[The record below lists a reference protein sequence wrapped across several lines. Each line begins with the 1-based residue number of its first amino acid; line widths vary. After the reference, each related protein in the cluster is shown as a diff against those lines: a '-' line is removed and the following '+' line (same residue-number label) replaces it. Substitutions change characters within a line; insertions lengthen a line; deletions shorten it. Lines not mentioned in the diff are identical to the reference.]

1 MQSKPPFHIL
11 PLYLLWWT
19 LNLILFTLMLCAMYT
34 MDSSRS
40 DDKRDPL
47 IFPCHQLLFSHF
59 NNVFSWNFSFLSKS
73 FKVTFFAICDGTW
86 DGLKNI
92 LKSLTKNFL
101 TWVLA
106 SGNQGWQQYA
116 KGAFPHSHLWFSTL
130 VSFQI
135 RSNEVEENMHTNLT
149 NTKYH

>member
-1 MQSKPPFHIL
+1 
-11 PLYLLWWT
+11 
-19 LNLILFTLMLCAMYT
+19 MLCAMYT

-116 KGAFPHSHLWFSTL
+116 KGPFPHSHLWFSTL
-130 VSFQI
+130 VPFQI
-135 RSNEVEENMHTNLT
+135 RSNEVSLRKTCTQIELIP
-149 NTKYH
+149 NTIRWIILYGSIWDRYVAG